1 MKKKFSKHW
10 KSSKLPRKQRKF
22 LAKAPLHIKRKM
34 ICSGLS
40 KELKIKYK
48 KRSIPLRKG
57 DKIIIIRGKFKKKE
71 GKISEIN
78 TKKTKVYVE
87 GIQIKKQDGSKVS
100 VPFKASNLKIIEL
113 NLEDK
118 KRIRKLQRNKEKIK
132 EDEK

>member
-1 MKKKFSKHW
+1 
-10 KSSKLPRKQRKF
+10 
-22 LAKAPLHIKRKM
+22 
-34 ICSGLS
+34 
-40 KELKIKYK
+40 
-48 KRSIPLRKG
+48 
-57 DKIIIIRGKFKKKE
+57 
-71 GKISEIN
+71 
-78 TKKTKVYVE
+78 VE